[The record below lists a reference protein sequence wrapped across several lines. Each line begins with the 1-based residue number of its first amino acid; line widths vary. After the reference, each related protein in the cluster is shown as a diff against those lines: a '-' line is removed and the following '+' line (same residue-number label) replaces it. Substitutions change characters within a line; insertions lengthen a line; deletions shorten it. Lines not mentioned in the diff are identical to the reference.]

1 MGMVRGLCFVDK
13 ERVCQTDAA
22 SISLHIF
29 ESSLQSPEEH
39 HDFRPPAN
47 LAGLQRSVQVMLAL
61 CFLSASC

>member
-1 MGMVRGLCFVDK
+1 MGTVCGPCFVD
-13 ERVCQTDAA
+13 EGRVYQTDAA

-29 ESSLQSPEEH
+29 ESSLQSLEEH
-39 HDFRPPAN
+39 RDFRPPAN